1 MQWAEKRLDS
11 GSKGKTEQTGFTV
24 LRGCRVQGD
33 LRSFSPS
40 ERLALSKCQRQLEKH
55 VWGGGDEELTFE
67 HDHL

>member
-1 MQWAEKRLDS
+1 MSLGTIRGYCNGLRKRLDS

-24 LRGCRVQGD
+24 LRGCEVQGD

-55 VWGGGDEELTFE
+55 VERGR
-67 HDHL
+67 